1 MKLVNVYNA
10 NRKKYVVL
18 LKVVDQWSET
28 YEPRKHVSEDDFV
41 VIGRIIQLIGKI
53 WYVVTTSNT

>member
-1 MKLVNVYNA
+1 M
-10 NRKKYVVL
+10 VL

-28 YEPRKHVSEDDFV
+28 YEPRKHVSEDDFLV